1 VTLHEAVYRHP
12 AAGSGTASASAVSY
26 RPAAAERQLSSMRPE
41 VQNVVRAL
49 RAMPPEARQRQ
60 LESGRY
66 SNLSPQ
72 EMKVVRAAADLPAG
86 NF

>member
-1 VTLHEAVYRHP
+1 MTLHEAVYRHP
-12 AAGSGTASASAVSY
+12 AASSGTAATVSY
-26 RPAAAERQLSSMRPE
+26 RPASDQRQLSSMRPE

-49 RAMPPEARQRQ
+49 RAMPPQARERQ

-72 EMKVVRAAADLPAG
+72 EMKVVRAAAEQP
-86 NF
+86 